1 MENAIGRH
9 CKTQSGVT
17 VASLVDTWPKA
28 SIPSI
33 IHPSIHPSSINRP
46 THRPSSNTAALFL
59 TILCKPKPTRSGV
72 APADLLGRPTAP
84 ATRAAIARVSRIH
97 GRYRPQGTMSDEDLL
112 YVLSLFAVEP
122 TRWVERFEWRAMD
135 ARERGALAVL
145 WRWVGGELGIP
156 VESV

>member
-1 MENAIGRH
+1 
-9 CKTQSGVT
+9 
-17 VASLVDTWPKA
+17 
-28 SIPSI
+28 
-33 IHPSIHPSSINRP
+33 
-46 THRPSSNTAALFL
+46 
-59 TILCKPKPTRSGV
+59 
-72 APADLLGRPTAP
+72 
-84 ATRAAIARVSRIH
+84 
-97 GRYRPQGTMSDEDLL
+97 MSDEDLL